1 MSPSEAHAFDSS
13 HREQPWRVLL
23 RGATVVLWS
32 ILVVAFWLGARGADA
47 GPLDYLFLGI
57 DRVAAWS
64 WAPVGVFALYLVRP
78 LLLVPIT
85 VVNLASGFVLG
96 LVPGLALALVGT
108 LASASIGYGIG
119 RMLGS
124 FGRVSA
130 AATRWPILR
139 SLRRRSFESVAAG
152 GLMFLH
158 AEAVNLPA
166 GLLRIHFPVFL
177 AGIAVGNSLTMT
189 SAVLAGSSVEGSLR
203 GTAVAIDGVM
213 LGLAV
218 ALFTLSLTLASWLR
232 RRHARAGAG
241 RALPVEG
248 DG

>member
-1 MSPSEAHAFDSS
+1 MPPFHPHASDPTLPKQSG
-13 HREQPWRVLL
+13 WVLL

-32 ILVVAFWLGARGADA
+32 ILLIAFWLGARSADS
-47 GPLDYLFLGI
+47 GPVDYLFTGI

-96 LVPGLALALVGT
+96 AVPGLALALVGT
-108 LASASIGYGIG
+108 FASASIGYGIG

-124 FGRVSA
+124 FERMSA
-130 AATRWPILR
+130 LTTRWPILR

-203 GTAVAIDGVM
+203 GTTVSFDGVM
-213 LGLAV
+213 LGLAL
-218 ALFTLSLTLASWLR
+218 ALFTLSLVLASWLR
-232 RRHARAGAG
+232 RRRARADGSE
-241 RALPVEG
+241 ALPAGGER
-248 DG
+248 